1 MRRPGGGSIVVVKQ
15 AKTRYNCAGKRVP
28 ATFYSLGAREV
39 HGESAYFDALIAMIS
54 GQVNTAL
61 TEGAAREI
69 INILIN
75 FWVDNN

>member
-39 HGESAYFDALIAMIS
+39 RGEFAYFDALIAMIS
-54 GQVNTAL
+54 GQANTAL
-61 TEGAAREI
+61 TEGACAG
-69 INILIN
+69 NHQHTHQ
-75 FWVDNN
+75 FWVDNY